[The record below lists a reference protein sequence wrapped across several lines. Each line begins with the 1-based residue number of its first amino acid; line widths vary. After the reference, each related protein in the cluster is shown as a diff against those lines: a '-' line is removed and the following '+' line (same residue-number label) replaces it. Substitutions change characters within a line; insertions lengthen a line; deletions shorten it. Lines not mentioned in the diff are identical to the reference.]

1 MRGKAGD
8 VACDDIER
16 LLGLDIKELFDSL
29 LVLGIVLRKLL
40 GMLVIDFLADSL
52 DEGCFYSSHSII
64 CKPIQII
71 TSDLMP
77 LKALG
82 YFLSGAIG
90 SILSVFLGSYVGS
103 LFSLLPL
110 SIPYLVVNAIIV
122 GLFVLIGHLIIH
134 KVLRID

>member
-1 MRGKAGD
+1 
-8 VACDDIER
+8 
-16 LLGLDIKELFDSL
+16 
-29 LVLGIVLRKLL
+29 
-40 GMLVIDFLADSL
+40 
-52 DEGCFYSSHSII
+52 
-64 CKPIQII
+64 
-71 TSDLMP
+71 MP